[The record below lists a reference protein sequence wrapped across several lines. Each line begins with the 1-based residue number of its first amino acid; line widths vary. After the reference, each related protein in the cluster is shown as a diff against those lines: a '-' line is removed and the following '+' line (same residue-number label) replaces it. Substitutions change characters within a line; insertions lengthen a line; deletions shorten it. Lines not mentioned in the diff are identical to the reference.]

1 MMGALSIFSPLAP
14 LMQGP
19 MGILAPILRVLLELW
34 AARGERSPRYVK
46 GALLVLLLAL
56 VLIMFGFL

>member
-19 MGILAPILRVLLELW
+19 MGILAPILRVLLGLW
-34 AARGERSPRYVK
+34 AARGDCSSWYVK